1 MLPIRPNPVSPQT
14 GLVDLLVD
22 LGDLLDPY
30 LALPVFH
37 VQDLVR
43 GPVEVVCDVSYL
55 LVQLVQGVA
64 YDSPTLNSPPR
75 SISNR
80 CLHSGHET

>member
-1 MLPIRPNPVSPQT
+1 
-14 GLVDLLVD
+14 
-22 LGDLLDPY
+22 
-30 LALPVFH
+30 VFH